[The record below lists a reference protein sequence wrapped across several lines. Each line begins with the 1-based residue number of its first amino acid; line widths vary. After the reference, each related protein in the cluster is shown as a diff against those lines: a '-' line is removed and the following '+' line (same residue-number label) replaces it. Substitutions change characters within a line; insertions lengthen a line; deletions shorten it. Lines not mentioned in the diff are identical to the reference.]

1 MLRVENLD
9 AGYGGLPVLKGV
21 SLSIERNESVAL
33 IGANGAG
40 KSTLVRAICG
50 LLRPATIRRSRVP
63 KWTCPHRSRR

>member
-1 MLRVENLD
+1 MLTVENLE

-21 SLSIERNESVAL
+21 SMSIGRNESVAL

-50 LLRPATIRRSRVP
+50 LDTASPWCWKTDISSAN
-63 KWTCPHRSRR
+63 